1 MNLLC
6 ICICNLW
13 GELIVGEMYYYIFYR
28 ELIICGDFGTGGFYF
43 RGMDGYLLSSG
54 FYHPCGLFLPVCA
67 LVLCLWFQSFHLC
80 LTFTYIHIY
89 FDFSNFASSNF
100 LFIYVFIDFLHIF
113 TCFFYVSNPYYDVTM
128 KPRQKRTNRDINKSK
143 IHTYK
148 YLRIYNRIYV
158 LYLYILIYFVII
170 YIGYVP

>member
-1 MNLLC
+1 MP
-6 ICICNLW
+6 
-13 GELIVGEMYYYIFYR
+13 
-28 ELIICGDFGTGGFYF
+28 

-113 TCFFYVSNPYYDVTM
+113 TCFFYIYEHLSYFYIFFNLFCYYIYWLCPVVYVYSVNFPQNED
-128 KPRQKRTNRDINKSK
+128 KLWDIFGCLWPFWY
-143 IHTYK
+143 I
-148 YLRIYNRIYV
+148 IC
-158 LYLYILIYFVII
+158 LYFSIFMVHFV
-170 YIGYVP
+170 GC

>member
-1 MNLLC
+1 MNICKKSIKTYIKRKFEEAKLEKSKY
-6 ICICNLW
+6 ICIY
-13 GELIVGEMYYYIFYR
+13 VKVRHKFYR

-113 TCFFYVSNPYYDVTM
+113 TCFFLHIWTF
-128 KPRQKRTNRDINKSK
+128 
-143 IHTYK
+143 
-148 YLRIYNRIYV
+148 V